1 MYYKIILTGILPKR
15 RLSVLGG
22 IRTMFCMRL
31 IEAKQATEAP
41 PTMLDSGFTREEAQK
56 LKEQIELR
64 GGIAEIAE
72 DYDSDV
78 PAVGLVT
85 VRCPECGY
93 DCLKRAHYPD
103 WGNTPPFGFTNETTH
118 ICYACNAVFQK
129 AYPQR

>member
-22 IRTMFCMRL
+22 IRTMFSMQL

-64 GGIAEIAE
+64 AASRRLRRITTPICPPWDLSPCGAPSAATIA
-72 DYDSDV
+72 
-78 PAVGLVT
+78 
-85 VRCPECGY
+85 
-93 DCLKRAHYPD
+93 
-103 WGNTPPFGFTNETTH
+103 
-118 ICYACNAVFQK
+118 
-129 AYPQR
+129 